1 MRSRLPVLAL
11 LALVLV
17 ATAGCRAPVSG
28 KLPVAQIIPASDNP
42 AGRILFVKGGNL
54 WLWSGGS
61 ARQLTTGDTWRQPSW
76 SPDGSEIAYVYQSTN
91 FSEIF
96 VMSADGSNN
105 RRLTR
110 SQSSS
115 LPDNDW
121 VFRPTWS
128 PDGQLIAYVSDSSSY
143 NPTVWL
149 MNRDGSGKRPLSAIA
164 ATQEAADGLSWS
176 PDGKQLAVASF
187 GRDTSQIVAVDLARG
202 VVRQLTATP
211 RGALDPAWSPDGQLL
226 AYAARESDHMEIRIR
241 RLDGGQETT
250 VARDGFSRAPT
261 WSPDGRQ
268 LAFISSKGGSF
279 EVYVVDVAVDASGV
293 TARNERQLTRDL
305 NIDAVSGLSWAK

>member
-1 MRSRLPVLAL
+1 MHTRLPVLSLVAVVVI
-11 LALVLV
+11 ALV
-17 ATAGCRAPVSG
+17 GCRAPVSG
-28 KLPVAQIIPASDNP
+28 KLPAAQILPTADNP
-42 AGRILFVKGGNL
+42 PGKILFVKDGNL
-54 WLWSGGS
+54 WLWSDGN
-61 ARQLTTGDTWRQPSW
+61 ARQLTTGETWRQPSW

-96 VMSADGSNN
+96 VMNADGSDN

-187 GRDTSQIVAVDLARG
+187 GRDASQIVAVDLNRG
-202 VVRQLTATP
+202 VVRQLTETP
-211 RGALDPAWSPDGQLL
+211 RGALDPAWSPDGQFL

-241 RLDGGQETT
+241 RVDGGSEMT
-250 VARDGFSRAPT
+250 VVRDGFSRAPA

-279 EVYVVDVAVDASGV
+279 EVYAVDVV
-293 TARNERQLTRDL
+293 TDRGGLLARNERQLTRDL
-305 NIDAVSGLSWAK
+305 NVDAVSGLSWAR